1 MIARTWW
8 GATRAEDA
16 DAYLDYL
23 ERTGFSEYRRT
34 PGNRSVLGLRRIV
47 NDRAEFLLL
56 SLWDSEA
63 AVREFAGED
72 IDKAV
77 FYPEDERFLIERD
90 IHVSHYEVVFDSTPV
105 AHG

>member
-1 MIARTWW
+1 MIARTWR

-16 DAYLDYL
+16 DAYLEYL
-23 ERTGFSEYRRT
+23 ERTGFSEYRKT

-47 NDRAEFLLL
+47 ADRAEFLLI
-56 SLWDSEA
+56 SLWDSEEA
-63 AVREFAGED
+63 IRGFAGQD
-72 IDKAV
+72 IGKAV

-90 IHVSHYEVVFDSTPV
+90 NHVSHYEVVFESAPV